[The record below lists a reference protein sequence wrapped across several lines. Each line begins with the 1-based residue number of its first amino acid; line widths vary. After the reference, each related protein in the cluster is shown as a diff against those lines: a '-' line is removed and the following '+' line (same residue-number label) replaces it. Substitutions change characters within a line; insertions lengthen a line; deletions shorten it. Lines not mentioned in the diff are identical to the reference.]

1 VRVLI
6 KERLDELKALEL
18 AAEGGGFSEEERERK
33 IILCR
38 DLERALL
45 QEEISWRQ
53 KSRIEWLKEGDKCT
67 KFFHMMANSN
77 KRYNTIESLHI
88 NGALTSNPA
97 AIRDHAVNFYAS
109 MFAERMSWR
118 PRLDDLVFESLSTV
132 EASSLEAPF
141 LEKGVKDVI
150 FGMDGNKAL
159 GPDGF
164 SLAFF
169 QACWDVLKE
178 DIMAVF
184 EDFHARGRFE
194 KSLNSTFISL
204 IPKVTGA
211 SELKDY
217 RPISLVNKIYKII
230 SKVLANRL
238 RLVMNKIISIPQNA
252 FVKGRQILDSVLIAN
267 ESLDFRLKSGEPGLL
282 CKLDME
288 KAYDHVSWDFLLY
301 LLRRCGFG
309 QKWCSWI
316 KFCISST
323 LFSVLINGSLA
334 GFFNSSRGIR
344 QGDPL
349 SPFLFV
355 IVMEAFSRMVKA
367 STDHSLFTGFAVG
380 ARGTSK
386 PSFRIYC
393 SRMICWFFVGLL
405 GIKFKPLVI
414 C

>member
-1 VRVLI
+1 
-6 KERLDELKALEL
+6 
-18 AAEGGGFSEEERERK
+18 
-33 IILCR
+33 
-38 DLERALL
+38 
-45 QEEISWRQ
+45 
-53 KSRIEWLKEGDKCT
+53 
-67 KFFHMMANSN
+67 MMANCN

-88 NGALTSNPA
+88 NGSLTSNPA
-97 AIRDHAVNFYAS
+97 AIRDHAVKFYES
-109 MFAERMSWR
+109 MFAERMAWR
-118 PRLDDLVFESLSTV
+118 PRLDDLVFESLFAV

-141 LEKGVKDVI
+141 LEKEVKDVV
-150 FGMDGNKAL
+150 FGMDGNKAP

-217 RPISLVNKIYKII
+217 RPISLVSEIYKII

-316 KFCISST
+316 EHCITSAS
-323 LFSVLINGSLA
+323 FSVLINGSPA
-334 GFFNSSRGIR
+334 GFFKSSRGIR

-355 IVMEAFSRMVKA
+355 IMMEAFSRMVKA
-367 STDHSLFTGFAVG
+367 LTDHSLFTGFAVG
-380 ARGTSK
+380 ARGGEQALISHLLFADDTLV
-386 PSFRIYC
+386 
-393 SRMICWFFVGLL
+393 FVGLL
-405 GIKFKPLVI
+405 RIKFKPLVI